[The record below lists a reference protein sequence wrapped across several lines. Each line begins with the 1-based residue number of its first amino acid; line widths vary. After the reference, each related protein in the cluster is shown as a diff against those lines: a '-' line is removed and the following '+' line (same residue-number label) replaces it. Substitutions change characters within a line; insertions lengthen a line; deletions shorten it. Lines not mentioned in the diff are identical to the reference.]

1 MKKSRF
7 SDRQIIAILK
17 QGDSGIPVAQL
28 CREHGLS
35 AVSYY
40 KWCAKYGGLDAPMI
54 STMKSTE
61 EEPRSICEA
70 AQQVVSRTGF
80 WLAQT

>member
-28 CREHGLS
+28 CPEHGLS

-40 KWCAKYGGLDAPMI
+40 KWCANDLNDEVYRRRATQYL
-54 STMKSTE
+54 
-61 EEPRSICEA
+61 
-70 AQQVVSRTGF
+70 
-80 WLAQT
+80 